1 MDDANLICRDER
13 RRQTALDR
21 NFNGIDY
28 VEVDES
34 QTVLCVHLFGEVPD
48 NLSADNVRIEGGR
61 RIRDIQAEN
70 VYADK
75 EDDEELGECLRVK
88 VDRAGDFSTYTLRL
102 IATDERGRPTGEPL
116 AGFDPRYAS
125 AEFSFKVNCAS
136 DLDCKPA
143 EVCPPDEP
151 PAPEIDYLAKD
162 YASFRQLI
170 FDRLALVMPDWRE
183 RHIPDIGVALVEVLA
198 YVGDYLSYYQD
209 AVATEAYLDTA
220 RLRISVRRHT
230 RLIDY
235 AMHEGC
241 NARTWVSI
249 DTDSNVPLDAG
260 SFYFVTN
267 TEELER
273 LAGKAISEDRFNELN
288 ISPAAYEVFEPLIRN
303 GDQAVMLYAANSRM
317 RFYTWGDTECCL
329 PKGAR
334 RATLKGRLLTDAP
347 PSRGPGKEAAYPQ
360 ASEQRNKQAE
370 QSTDSHPVLYLR
382 AGDVLIFEEV
392 KGAKT
397 GNPADADPSH
407 RHAVRLTK
415 VEAGVDPLFEVPV
428 VEVEWSETD
437 ALPFALCISA
447 MADAPQCHPIKN
459 VSIAL
464 GNCILVDHGRTLAP
478 EDIGEVPATSITG
491 QCECG
496 AAEMTRT
503 PGRFRPLLK
512 QAPLTYSEPLDAAR
526 AASLM
531 LAQEPRKA
539 LPQIQWLIGWPLA
552 DILRARDEAHAD
564 DGQVIDDQ
572 ASSALNND
580 LPLKIEVDDKGEIHL
595 SIGDA
600 QADAK
605 AEWFWTAQRDL
616 LSSRSDDRHIVVE
629 MDNDG
634 HAQLRFG
641 DGTLGRT
648 PDALTRLAARYRV
661 GNGRAGNVGAETI
674 THLIIRGGALGG
686 ARINPRNPLSAVG
699 GTEPESIAEVKRF
712 APGTI
717 RRDLQRAIT
726 ADDYAR
732 LAERSRKVQRAA
744 AELRWT
750 GSWSEARV
758 AVDPL
763 GSETFDP
770 RLREEIRA
778 SLHAYRRIGQDVK
791 VVQAHYVP
799 LEIRL
804 IVCVLPHYQRAHV
817 EAALL
822 DAFSNR
828 RLPNGRLGFFHPDN
842 LTFGGG
848 VYLSRIIATAQAVE
862 GVENV
867 TVEKFQRRFE
877 EAGDEKENGVLPLG
891 RMEVAQLDSDSDFPE
906 NGLLTL
912 KVNGGR

>member
-1 MDDANLICRDER
+1 MDAKLICRDER
-13 RRQTALDR
+13 RRQKARDHD
-21 NFNGIDY
+21 FNGIDY
-28 VEVDES
+28 VEVDQS
-34 QTVLCVHLFGEVPD
+34 QTLLCVHLFGEVPEY
-48 NLSADNVRIEGGR
+48 LRAANVRIEGGR
-61 RIRDIQAEN
+61 RVRDIQVRN
-70 VYADK
+70 VYPDK
-75 EDDEELGECLRVK
+75 EDDEELGECLRVE

-102 IATDERGRPTGEPL
+102 VATDKYGRPTGEPPD
-116 AGFDPRYAS
+116 GFDPRYAS
-125 AEFSFKVNCAS
+125 AEFSFKVNCPS
-136 DLDCKPA
+136 DLDCKA
-143 EVCPPDEP
+143 SEVCPPDEP
-151 PAPEIDYLAKD
+151 SAPEIDYLAKD

-230 RLIDY
+230 RLIGY

-241 NARTWVSI
+241 NARTWIAI
-249 DTDSNVPLDAG
+249 DTDSDVPLDAG
-260 SFYFVTN
+260 SFYFVTS
-267 TEELER
+267 TDALER
-273 LAGKAISEDRFNELN
+273 LPGRALSEDLLNELN
-288 ISPAAYEVFEPLIRN
+288 ISPDAYEVFEPLT
-303 GDQAVMLYAANSRM
+303 GKQAVTLYAANSRM
-317 RFYTWGDTECCL
+317 YFYTWGDTECCL
-329 PKGAR
+329 PKGAT
-334 RATLKGRLLTDAP
+334 RATLRGRLYSDEP
-347 PSRGPGKEAAYPQ
+347 PPQVPGKDPTYSS
-360 ASEQRNKQAE
+360 ASEQQHEEAKPG
-370 QSTDSHPVLYLR
+370 SHPQPVLHLR
-382 AGDVLIFEEV
+382 PGDVLIFEEV

-397 GNPADADPSH
+397 GNPADADPTH
-407 RHAVRLTK
+407 RHAVRLTRVK
-415 VEAGVDPLFEVPV
+415 AGVDPLFDTPV
-428 VEVEWSETD
+428 VEIEWAEAD

-447 MADAPQCHPIKN
+447 MADAPACHPIKN
-459 VSIAL
+459 VSVAL
-464 GNCILVDHGRTLAP
+464 GNCLLVDHGRTLAP
-478 EDIGEVPATSITG
+478 EELGEVPARTLTG

-512 QAPLTYSEPLDAAR
+512 QATLTYREPLKPAR
-526 AASLM
+526 PASLM
-531 LAQEPRKA
+531 LAQDPRKA
-539 LPQIQWLIGWPLA
+539 LPQILWLVGWPLA
-552 DILRARDEAHAD
+552 DILRALDEAHAD
-564 DGQVIDDQ
+564 DEQGTTGE
-572 ASSALNND
+572 ASEALTND
-580 LPLKIEVDDKGEIHL
+580 LPLVVEINNQGEIHL

-605 AEWFWTAQRDL
+605 SEWFWSAERDL
-616 LSSRSDDRHIVVE
+616 LSSQSDERHFVVE

-641 DGTLGRT
+641 DGQLGRT
-648 PDALTRLAARYRV
+648 PDALTRFAARYRV

-674 THLIIRGGALGG
+674 THLIIRHGTISG
-686 ARINPRNPLSAVG
+686 ARINPHNPLPAVG
-699 GTEPESIAEVKRF
+699 GTEPETLAEVKRF

-732 LAERSRKVQRAA
+732 LAERNDKVQRAA

-763 GSETFDP
+763 GTETFDSQ
-770 RLREEIRA
+770 LRRAIAA
-778 SLHAYRRIGQDVK
+778 SLRTYRRIGQDVS
-791 VVQAHYVP
+791 VVRASYVP

-804 IVCVLPHYQRAHV
+804 TVCVLPHYQRAHV

-842 LTFGGG
+842 LTFGEG

-867 TVEKFQRRFE
+867 TVEQLQRRFE
-877 EAGDEKENGVLPLG
+877 AAADEIESGVLLLG
-891 RMEVAQLDSDSDFPE
+891 QMEVAQLDSDPDFPE

-912 KVNGGR
+912 KVFGGR